1 MPETIEPANKQ
12 AILSGRDAVDAYRE
26 AHRLLHEQVKDR
38 TVHEAH
44 TPLLEQMLGSLDKEG
59 FTSDKPELMER
70 SSEILSKFWDASDD
84 LNIKEIGFKDK
95 ADFDAKATETDR
107 LALEGKWR

>member
-38 TVHEAH
+38 TVHDRH
-44 TPLLEQMLGSLDKEG
+44 TPLLNKMVG
-59 FTSDKPELMER
+59 
-70 SSEILSKFWDASDD
+70 D
-84 LNIKEIGFKDK
+84 LKAQSFKDMGDFFAQSRLVNLNELGFIDQ
-95 ADFDAKATETDR
+95 ADFEAKATEADR
-107 LALEGKWR
+107 EALEQKWQ